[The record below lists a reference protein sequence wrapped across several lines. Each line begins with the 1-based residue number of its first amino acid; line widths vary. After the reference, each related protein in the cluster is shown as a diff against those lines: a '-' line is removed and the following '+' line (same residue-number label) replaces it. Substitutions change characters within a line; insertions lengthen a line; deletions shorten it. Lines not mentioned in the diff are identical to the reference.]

1 MKKFVAFSAILSLFI
16 SCGKGDKGELVAATN
31 VNMFDAIEK
40 GKFREDL
47 FYRLSTVDIMLPPL
61 RERKDDIHLLFRKF
75 ASDFAHKYKMPAIKL
90 DDSAVE
96 ILLKYRWSGNIR
108 QLRNVAEQISVLET
122 KREISSQTLLSYL
135 PMENPNLP
143 SVIGTKKSESDFSNE
158 REILYKVLFDMKSD
172 LNDLKKLTLE
182 LMQNGSS
189 KVQEANKGLIQK
201 IYGKAEENTI
211 FEEEPRV
218 EMLPNQNTLIQ
229 EEFDDDDD
237 ENYLFAE
244 TVDEEETLSLEA
256 KEIEL
261 IKKSLERNKGK
272 RKAAADELGISERT
286 LYRKIKQY
294 DL

>member
-1 MKKFVAFSAILSLFI
+1 
-16 SCGKGDKGELVAATN
+16 
-31 VNMFDAIEK
+31 
-40 GKFREDL
+40 
-47 FYRLSTVDIMLPPL
+47 
-61 RERKDDIHLLFRKF
+61 
-75 ASDFAHKYKMPAIKL
+75 
-90 DDSAVE
+90 
-96 ILLKYRWSGNIR
+96 
-108 QLRNVAEQISVLET
+108 
-122 KREISSQTLLSYL
+122 
-135 PMENPNLP
+135 
-143 SVIGTKKSESDFSNE
+143 
-158 REILYKVLFDMKSD
+158 MKSD
-172 LNDLKKLTLE
+172 LNDLKKLTME

-201 IYGKAEENTI
+201 IYGKPEENTI

-218 EMLPNQNTLIQ
+218 EMLPNQNNLLQ
-229 EEFDDDDD
+229 EEFEDDDD

-261 IKKSLERNKGK
+261 IKKSLDRNKGK